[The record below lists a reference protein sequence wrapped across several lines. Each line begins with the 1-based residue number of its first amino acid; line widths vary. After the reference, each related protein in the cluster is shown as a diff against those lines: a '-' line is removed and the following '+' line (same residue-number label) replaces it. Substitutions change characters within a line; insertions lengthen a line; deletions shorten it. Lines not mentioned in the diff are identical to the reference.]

1 MVIMVMLLYGFI
13 HKQSSSKTS
22 GRETTG
28 RKFAMEARWRE
39 EMMGFHSHAGK
50 MQWQSLQAP

>member
-1 MVIMVMLLYGFI
+1 MVMPLYGFI